1 MLKPTFESLLTLAGH
16 SFLARR
22 FNEKAFEAPYH
33 YHPELELTFIQ
44 KGEGRRYVGNNM
56 SPFEAGDVVLLG
68 AGLPH
73 CWKLAE
79 EVKHKKTASTVVLQ
93 FREDGFGDGFFQLN
107 EMRSVSR
114 LLQQSGAGIQFYG
127 HTATAAANRLQ
138 YIERENHPLKKM
150 IAFLE
155 LLQLLSESNELILL
169 NKEGEAH
176 LHSVDDQ
183 SRINKVMAY
192 IVDHFRQQITLEKAA
207 AIAGMTTTAF
217 CKYFKRTTRKT
228 FVETVTEF
236 RISYAMQQLVN
247 TDHPVSHICFE
258 SGFGDLSFFYK
269 TFRQRIKMSPL
280 QYRKKFRREAIFT
293 EAGEASLE
301 AEPKAAPVETALV
314 VKTGL
319 SLR

>member
-16 SFLARR
+16 SFLVQR
-22 FNEKAFEAPYH
+22 FNERAFSAPYH
-33 YHPELELTFIQ
+33 YHPELELTLIQ

-56 SPFEAGDVVLLG
+56 STFGAGDIVLLG
-68 AGLPH
+68 AHLPH
-73 CWKLAE
+73 CWKLE
-79 EVKHKKTASTVVLQ
+79 EEEKRKKPASSVVLQ
-93 FREDGFGDGFFQLN
+93 FRKDCFGEDFFQRN

-114 LLQQSGAGIQFYG
+114 LLQKSGSGIQFYG
-127 HTATAAANRLQ
+127 HTAVAAANRLQ
-138 YIERENHPLKKM
+138 YIERENHPFKKM

-155 LLQLLSESNELILL
+155 LLQLLSEANELILL

-192 IVDHFRQQITLEKAA
+192 IVDHFRQQITLENAA

-217 CKYFKRTTRKT
+217 CKYFKRATRKT

-236 RISYAMQQLVN
+236 RISYAMQHLVN

-280 QYRKKFRREAIFT
+280 QYRKKFRREAVTTGVGEISP
-293 EAGEASLE
+293 EAGL
-301 AEPKAAPVETALV
+301 KAIPY
-314 VKTGL
+314 
-319 SLR
+319 